1 MTKGGGGCRRG
12 HNRTLDPFSPYTKQK
27 FITCQGIVCTIVHI
41 VHKPGPQSNN
51 DREGLLS

>member
-1 MTKGGGGCRRG
+1 VTKGGGGCRRG